1 MWYLY
6 INSSCKFIKVIN
18 NNEIWLEDTKSQFGS
33 DIIQSEPF
41 EMTVNSGRWVF
52 HIGRSLFTFEW
63 KFPTKCWWFK
73 KEPKIIGVKLMS
85 NIDDFPL
92 SLRELID
99 PKQILYT
106 ENKQVSEMNH
116 ECING
121 TDK

>member
-1 MWYLY
+1 
-6 INSSCKFIKVIN
+6 
-18 NNEIWLEDTKSQFGS
+18 
-33 DIIQSEPF
+33 
-41 EMTVNSGRWVF
+41 
-52 HIGRSLFTFEW
+52 
-63 KFPTKCWWFK
+63 
-73 KEPKIIGVKLMS
+73 MS